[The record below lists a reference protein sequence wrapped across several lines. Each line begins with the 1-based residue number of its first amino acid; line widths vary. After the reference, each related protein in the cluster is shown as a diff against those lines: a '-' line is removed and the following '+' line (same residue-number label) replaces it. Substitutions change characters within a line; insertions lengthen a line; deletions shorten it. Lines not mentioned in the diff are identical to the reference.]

1 MNTVL
6 EQPATRHSTTASARL
21 RATMAA
27 VRVSFVWF
35 GTRRC
40 LSPQQKAEAAD
51 AFGAEGNY
59 LSACKKLLDTSH
71 PAFRAV
77 NSVRSRAVSIWRGM
91 TLPYPEPG
99 IRLIRQDDIASFD
112 VQMATLRAELETA
125 VAQLEDHFAELK
137 NSARQRLGRLFN
149 PADYPLTLEGLFE
162 ISWDFPSVEPP
173 DYLRQLSPALYEQEK
188 ARVSARFDEAIRLAE
203 EAFTSELAKLVSHLS
218 ERISGQDDGKPKVFR
233 DSAITNLREFFER
246 FGQLN
251 VRSNEQLDT
260 LVAQAQRI
268 VRGVEPQELRDSAN
282 LRQHV
287 ATQLAGVQS
296 VLDGLLVDRP
306 RRNILRKPK

>member
-6 EQPATRHSTTASARL
+6 DQPATRHSTTASARL
-21 RATMAA
+21 RTTMAA

-35 GTRRC
+35 GTRRS

-99 IRLIRQDDIASFD
+99 IRLIRQDDIATFD
-112 VQMATLRAELETA
+112 VQMTTLAAELETA

-149 PADYPLTLEGLFE
+149 SADYPPDARRPVRNQLG
-162 ISWDFPSVEPP
+162 FPVGGTAR
-173 DYLRQLSPALYEQEK
+173 LPA
-188 ARVSARFDEAIRLAE
+188 
-203 EAFTSELAKLVSHLS
+203 
-218 ERISGQDDGKPKVFR
+218 
-233 DSAITNLREFFER
+233 
-246 FGQLN
+246 
-251 VRSNEQLDT
+251 RS
-260 LVAQAQRI
+260 
-268 VRGVEPQELRDSAN
+268 
-282 LRQHV
+282 
-287 ATQLAGVQS
+287 
-296 VLDGLLVDRP
+296 
-306 RRNILRKPK
+306 